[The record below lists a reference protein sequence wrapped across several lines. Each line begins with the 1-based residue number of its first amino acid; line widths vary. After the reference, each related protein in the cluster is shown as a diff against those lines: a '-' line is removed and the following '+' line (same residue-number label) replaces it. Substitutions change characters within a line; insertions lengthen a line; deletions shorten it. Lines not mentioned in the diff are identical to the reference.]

1 MKKILSAAILLS
13 LMLSG
18 CYLVTDQPAT
28 PSAAATLTAVEHP
41 IETQTS
47 VPALTST
54 ASKTATASATAG
66 KTLTP
71 SITPTRTKTTAP
83 TKTLTPTK
91 SLTPTKTFTPTKTLT
106 PTQTATP
113 MPYTLQVEAPVYIK
127 NFVHTDDG
135 CDWLGVAGQVFD
147 ANGDPVLNLVLV
159 ATGTLNGKNL
169 NLTAVTGI
177 PEADVY
183 GPGGYEIQL
192 AGEALASNQSL
203 TIQVY
208 DLQGNAL
215 SEAFVFDTYADC
227 TKNLAIINFKAQ

>member
-1 MKKILSAAILLS
+1 MKKVLPIVILLS
-13 LMLSG
+13 LLLSG
-18 CYLVTDQPAT
+18 CYLILEPTPTSSVPAT
-28 PSAAATLTAVEHP
+28 FTAAAATPMTETDTPVHTA
-41 IETQTS
+41 TS
-47 VPALTST
+47 EN
-54 ASKTATASATAG
+54 TATAAE
-66 KTLTP
+66 TLTP
-71 SITPTRTKTTAP
+71 SFTPTKTLTRTPTKTYTP

-91 SLTPTKTFTPTKTLT
+91 TATPIH
-106 PTQTATP
+106 TATP

-127 NFVHTDDG
+127 NFAHIDAG

-159 ATGTLNGKNL
+159 AAGILNGKTI

-192 AGEALASNQSL
+192 AGEALASSQSL
-203 TIQVY
+203 SIQVY

-215 SEAFVFDTYADC
+215 SEAYVFDTYADC
-227 TKNLAIINFKAQ
+227 TRNLAIINFKAQ

>member
-1 MKKILSAAILLS
+1 MKKALPIAILLS
-13 LMLSG
+13 LLLSG
-18 CYLVTDQPAT
+18 CYLILEPT
-28 PSAAATLTAVEHP
+28 PTS
-41 IETQTS
+41 S
-47 VPALTST
+47 VPATATVAGTTPVTETST
-54 ASKTATASATAG
+54 PVGTATSVNTATAA

-71 SITPTRTKTTAP
+71 S
-83 TKTLTPTK
+83 
-91 SLTPTKTFTPTKTLT
+91 FTPTKTLT
-106 PTQTATP
+106 RTPTKTYTPAKTPTPTKTSTP

-127 NFVHTDDG
+127 NFVHTTAG
-135 CDWLGVAGQVFD
+135 CNWLGVAGQVFD

-159 ATGTLNGKNL
+159 ATGKLNGKTL

-192 AGEALASNQSL
+192 AAEALASSQSL
-203 TIQVY
+203 NLQVY

-215 SEAFVFDTYADC
+215 SEAYVFVPYADC

>member
-1 MKKILSAAILLS
+1 MKKVLPIAILLS
-13 LMLSG
+13 LLLSG
-18 CYLVTDQPAT
+18 CYLILEPT
-28 PSAAATLTAVEHP
+28 PTSVVPSTAIVARTLTATPVT
-41 IETQTS
+41 ETDT
-47 VPALTST
+47 PME
-54 ASKTATASATAG
+54 TATMADTAIPA
-66 KTLTP
+66 KTLTASYTP
-71 SITPTRTKTTAP
+71 TKTSTPTRTA
-83 TKTLTPTK
+83 
-91 SLTPTKTFTPTKTLT
+91 TPTKTFTPTQTST
-106 PTQTATP
+106 PL
-113 MPYTLQVEAPVYIK
+113 PYTLQVEAPVYIK
-127 NFVHTDDG
+127 NFAHTGAG

-192 AGEALASNQSL
+192 ADEALASSQSL
-203 TIQVY
+203 RIQVY

-215 SEAFVFDTYADC
+215 SEAYVFDTYADC

>member
-91 SLTPTKTFTPTKTLT
+91 SLTPTKTLT

-227 TKNLAIINFKAQ
+227 TKNLTIINFKAQ